1 MTGFSRFAPAIL
13 LLAVTLAIVP
23 SLLPGSLLAG
33 SRVVPAT
40 SSAQPQARI
49 ETRGGVVVHLR
60 PVVLPLPAPPA
71 PLTHTVAAGDTPW
84 DVARLAGVDVAALL
98 AVNHLVPGA
107 LLHPGQVLLLP
118 TADAPRVEDVHRA
131 AAPPRSG
138 THTVVSGDTLWDIA
152 ASAGV
157 SVTALAAANQLAPGE
172 TLRPGRVLNVPA
184 EGTASAG
191 RSATVAAVPRP
202 GSIGSSGEP
211 LSAAQQLQARR
222 SQLVWPASG
231 TITSRFGWRIHPIFR
246 TREFHTGLDIAT
258 RWGSPVLAARS
269 GVVRFVGWKSGY
281 GQMIVLNHGD
291 GLETTYSH
299 LSSAVVS
306 LGQPVAQG
314 QLIGHIGNSGW
325 STGPHL
331 LFEVRRDGVAV
342 DPTAYLN

>member
-1 MTGFSRFAPAIL
+1 MTGFSRFAPAIV

-33 SRVVPAT
+33 SRVAPTT
-40 SSAQPQARI
+40 SSAQTAVRVQAAP
-49 ETRGGVVVHLR
+49 GVVVRLR
-60 PVVLPLPAPPA
+60 PVFLPMPATPP

-84 DVARLAGVDVAALL
+84 DVARMAGVDVAALL

-107 LLHPGQVLLLP
+107 LLHPGQVLVLP
-118 TADAPRVEDVHRA
+118 AADAPRVADVQRA
-131 AAPPRSG
+131 AVPPRSAA
-138 THTVVSGDTLWDIA
+138 HMVASGDTLWDIA

-157 SVTALAAANQLAPGE
+157 SVKALAAANQLAPGE
-172 TLRPGRVLNVPA
+172 TLRLGRLLIVPA
-184 EGTASAG
+184 EGTAPAA
-191 RSATVAAVPRP
+191 RSASGAAVPRP
-202 GSIGSSGEP
+202 GSVGSSGEP
-211 LSAAQQLQARR
+211 LSTAQQIQARR
-222 SQLVWPASG
+222 SSLLWPASG

-281 GQMIVLNHGD
+281 GQMIVLDHGD

-306 LGQPVAQG
+306 AGQPVAQG

-331 LFEVRRDGVAV
+331 LFEVRRGGVAV
-342 DPTAYLN
+342 DPTPYLN

>member
-1 MTGFSRFAPAIL
+1 MTRFSRFAPAIV

-23 SLLPGSLLAG
+23 SLLPGSLLAR
-33 SRVVPAT
+33 SHSAPTLSAPTQTRVQTHPV
-40 SSAQPQARI
+40 I
-49 ETRGGVVVHLR
+49 VVHLR
-60 PVVLPLPAPPA
+60 PVALPMPVSPP
-71 PLTHTVAAGDTPW
+71 PLAHTVVAGDTPW
-84 DVARLAGVDVAALL
+84 DVARMAGVDVAALL

-107 LLHPGQVLLLP
+107 LLHPGQVLVLP
-118 TADAPRVEDVHRA
+118 PADTPGVGDVRRA
-131 AAPPRSG
+131 AAPPQPV
-138 THTVVSGDTLWDIA
+138 THTVVPGDTLWDIA

-157 SVTALAAANQLAPGE
+157 SVSALAAANQLVPRE
-172 TLRPGRVLNVPA
+172 TLHLGRVLIVPA
-184 EGTASAG
+184 EGSAPTVRTATG
-191 RSATVAAVPRP
+191 PAAPRP
-202 GSIGSSGEP
+202 GSAGSSGEP
-211 LSAAQQLQARR
+211 LSTAQQIQARR
-222 SQLVWPASG
+222 SQLSWPASG

-281 GQMIVLNHGD
+281 GQMIVLDHGD

-306 LGQPVAQG
+306 PGQTVAQG

-331 LFEVRRDGVAV
+331 FFEVRRDGVAV
-342 DPTAYLN
+342 DPTGYLN